1 MTADLQSQIEHFNAL
16 IAEGAPAH
24 VYSKLAEAYRRSGR
38 HEDAAQTART
48 GLERHPGSLAI
59 QEALGLT
66 LLDMGQAEP
75 AVRALAPVVEKL
87 PDNSVA
93 SISLAIALSRIGR
106 VDDAMSVLRR
116 RLDKDPLDRPA
127 MNLLRRLETKGA
139 SESIEVPAPPVGPV
153 LAAAPKPAQS
163 VPAAT
168 GAPQPTA
175 SAPSLAPTTPTDE
188 SAASKTP
195 PPGPAPEPEIE
206 LPIPDAPV
214 RPEMEFVVR
223 PLAEVFRGLAADDTA
238 VETPEGLD
246 GFFDE
251 APRPLQPIPILDQNE
266 TSTTWTMSAT
276 NGHTQIATE
285 PPASPVPEARASDT
299 PLEPPA
305 NAASAAVQVA
315 VNVPGDETAV
325 VKKRGWWSRF
335 WRWLFRRGT

>member
-24 VYSKLAEAYRRSGR
+24 VYSKLAETYRRAGR
-38 HEDAAQTART
+38 HDDAVQSARL

-93 SISLAIALSRIGR
+93 SISLAIALSRIAR
-106 VDDAMSVLRR
+106 VDDAMNVLRR
-116 RLDKDPLDRPA
+116 RLEKDPLDRQA

-139 SESIEVPAPPVGPV
+139 SASIDVPMPSLPPTPPTPPPPTPPPPTPPPTSYPTPAPVAAPSEAPPAAPAES
-153 LAAAPKPAQS
+153 AAAPKP
-163 VPAAT
+163 
-168 GAPQPTA
+168 
-175 SAPSLAPTTPTDE
+175 TPV
-188 SAASKTP
+188 
-195 PPGPAPEPEIE
+195 PPGIETDVE

-223 PLAEVFRGLAADDTA
+223 PLAEVFRDLATDDTA

-251 APRPLQPIPILDQNE
+251 TPRPLEPIAILDQDE
-266 TSTTWTMSAT
+266 TSTTVTMSAT
-276 NGHTQIATE
+276 TAPTE
-285 PPASPVPEARASDT
+285 DSASGAPGEST
-299 PLEPPA
+299 SGET
-305 NAASAAVQVA
+305 SAADVQVVINSA
-315 VNVPGDETAV
+315 GDQTAV

-335 WRWLFRRGT
+335 WRRLFRRGS

>member
-38 HEDAAQTART
+38 HDDAAETARI

-106 VDDAMSVLRR
+106 VDDATSVLRR

-139 SESIEVPAPPVGPV
+139 AAAIDLPAAPAPPVVTPTPK
-153 LAAAPKPAQS
+153 AAPPAA
-163 VPAAT
+163 VPEPAPAAT
-168 GAPQPTA
+168 QTEAVPAP
-175 SAPSLAPTTPTDE
+175 AP
-188 SAASKTP
+188 
-195 PPGPAPEPEIE
+195 PEPEID
-206 LPIPDAPV
+206 LPLPDAPV

-223 PLAEVFRGLAADDTA
+223 PLAEVFRDLATDDA
-238 VETPEGLD
+238 SVETPEGLD

-251 APRPLQPIPILDQNE
+251 TPRPLEPIAILDHDE
-266 TSTTWTMSAT
+266 TSTTWTMSEV
-276 NGHTQIATE
+276 NGHASAVSDPAKAATSAGAPTTE
-285 PPASPVPEARASDT
+285 TVAPAVPASDVPVAINAS
-299 PLEPPA
+299 
-305 NAASAAVQVA
+305 
-315 VNVPGDETAV
+315 GGETAV
-325 VKKRGWWSRF
+325 VVKRGWWSRF
-335 WRWLFRRGT
+335 WRWLFRRKS

>member
-1 MTADLQSQIEHFNAL
+1 MTTDLQSQIEHFNAL

-38 HEDAAQTART
+38 HDEAAQVART

-106 VDDAMSVLRR
+106 VDDAISVLRR
-116 RLDKDPLDRPA
+116 RLEKDPLDRPA

-139 SESIEVPAPPVGPV
+139 AIEIPAPPSAPV
-153 LAAAPKPAQS
+153 MAPAPKPAAPAS
-163 VPAAT
+163 TPAPPEPPPPTAPSPAA
-168 GAPQPTA
+168 
-175 SAPSLAPTTPTDE
+175 PTD
-188 SAASKTP
+188 AAA
-195 PPGPAPEPEIE
+195 PAPEPEIE
-206 LPIPDAPV
+206 LPLPDAPV

-223 PLAEVFRGLAADDTA
+223 PLADVFRDLAADDTA

-251 APRPLQPIPILDQNE
+251 TPRPLAPIAVVDQDE
-266 TSTTWTMSAT
+266 TSTTWTMSPAAGHGSDANGSAT
-276 NGHTQIATE
+276 TATPTGGAGE
-285 PPASPVPEARASDT
+285 EAPPKPEPEA
-299 PLEPPA
+299 E
-305 NAASAAVQVA
+305 VQVVINSA
-315 VNVPGDETAV
+315 GGETAAV

-335 WRWLFRRGT
+335 WRWLFRKGS